1 MNKRK
6 PQLFEKENHTGRNA
20 SGVTIARKFRSC
32 GYGLFVTK
40 EGVVANKLGKI
51 MHQQKTK
58 SAWRI
63 SILYENKWY

>member
-6 PQLFEKENHTGRNA
+6 PQLFENQNYTGRNA
-20 SGVTIARKFRSC
+20 SGVATASEFRSC

-63 SILYENKWY
+63 SILYDN

>member
-6 PQLFEKENHTGRNA
+6 PQLFENQNCTGRNA
-20 SGVTIARKFRSC
+20 SGVATASEFRSC
-32 GYGLFVTK
+32 GYDLFVTK

-58 SAWRI
+58 AAWRI
-63 SILYENKWY
+63 SIL